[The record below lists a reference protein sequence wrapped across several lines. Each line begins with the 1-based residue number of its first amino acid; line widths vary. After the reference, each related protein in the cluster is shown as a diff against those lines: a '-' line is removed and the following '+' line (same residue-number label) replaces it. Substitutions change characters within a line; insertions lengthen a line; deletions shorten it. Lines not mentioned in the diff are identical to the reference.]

1 MAVAQTGGV
10 SAVSLL
16 AITSTGGPA
25 LLLVTAVFDLWCVW
39 TSRGTPGQLV
49 QTWARDHP
57 FLAAMLGGFVGAFG
71 AHIFW
76 HS

>member
-1 MAVAQTGGV
+1 M
-10 SAVSLL
+10 SLL
-16 AITSTGGPA
+16 VVTIGGPG
-25 LLLVTAVFDLWCVW
+25 LVLVTAFFDLWCVW
-39 TSRGTPGQLV
+39 KRKETPGQLV
-49 QTWARDHP
+49 QSWAHDHP